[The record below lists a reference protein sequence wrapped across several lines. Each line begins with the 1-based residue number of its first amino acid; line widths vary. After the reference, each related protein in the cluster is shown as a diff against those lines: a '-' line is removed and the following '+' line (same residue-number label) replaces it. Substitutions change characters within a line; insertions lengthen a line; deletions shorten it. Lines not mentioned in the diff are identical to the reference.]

1 MMGGHLWL
9 CALEDDDPFL
19 GVTGYMLL
27 RHTGGGPP
35 NVPGMGMRFG
45 PFSQCSGEPESGGSS
60 AGQPGAPWH
69 GQTKALLYRG
79 YKEWVMPLR

>member
-9 CALEDDDPFL
+9 CALEDDDPFV

-35 NVPGMGMRFG
+35 NVPGMGMCFV
-45 PFSQCSGEPESGGSS
+45 PFSQCSGARARRFIGG
-60 AGQPGAPWH
+60 AAWGAL
-69 GQTKALLYRG
+69 A
-79 YKEWVMPLR
+79 